1 MKRAIIIVLDSVGIG
16 ELPDAA
22 DFGDVGSNTLVNIK
36 KVRPQTSLP
45 NLCALGLGDI
55 QGKEISLLGE
65 VAAPKGCY
73 GKMAERSIGKD
84 TTTGH
89 WEWQALSPKDPS
101 RPLRKQAPP
110 RRSWMPLKRQSAQ
123 KHSATTPNPVR
134 SSFRI

>member
-22 DFGDVGSNTLVNIK
+22 AFGDVGSNTLVNIK

-55 QGKEISLLGE
+55 QGRDISLLGE

-84 TTTGH
+84 TNRALGNGRHYHQKTLPDLYGNRLPQGGH
-89 WEWQALSPKDPS
+89 GCL
-101 RPLRKQAPP
+101 
-110 RRSWMPLKRQSAQ
+110 
-123 KHSATTPNPVR
+123 
-134 SSFRI
+134 